1 MNVKLQFVTR
11 EVAGDVLL
19 VPVGKTS
26 LDLNGMLTLNE
37 LGAELWKRIPE
48 AKDEEALADSII
60 EDYDVTPEQAR
71 ADVHEFLEKLR
82 ELGIL

>member
-48 AKDEEALADSII
+48 ARDEEALADSII

>member
-82 ELGIL
+82 DLGIL

>member
-37 LGAELWKRIPE
+37 LGAELWNRIPQAE
-48 AKDEEALADSII
+48 SEEELAAGIAA
-60 EDYDVTPEQAR
+60 DYDVTPEQAR